1 MEEKPL
7 RIWFDP
13 EGDLLEIG
21 QTKPSKGFFRDMG
34 DDIFIRVDQEGNITG
49 FLILNATKRMTKI
62 REVKLPIKAIFSKTE
77 ESTHNLL

>member
-1 MEEKPL
+1 VEEKPL

-13 EGDLLEIG
+13 EGDVLEIG
-21 QTKPSKGFFRDMG
+21 ETKPTKGFFRDMG

-62 REVKLPIKAIFSKTE
+62 RELKLPVKAAFSKTE
-77 ESTHNLL
+77 QSIL

>member
-1 MEEKPL
+1 VEEKAL

-21 QTKPSKGFFRDMG
+21 QTKSEKGFFRDAG
-34 DDIFIRVDQEGNITG
+34 DDIFVRVDYEGNITG

-62 REVKLPIKAIFSKTE
+62 REVKLPVKATFSKTE
-77 ESTHNLL
+77 ESTS

>member
-7 RIWFDP
+7 KIWFDP
-13 EGDLLEIG
+13 EGDVLEIG
-21 QTKPSKGFFRDMG
+21 ETKPTKGFFRDMG

-62 REVKLPIKAIFSKTE
+62 RELKLPVKAAFSKTE
-77 ESTHNLL
+77 QSIL